1 MTRTSRPQQTRP
13 TPAVPTRITRMT
25 YWKRRAGVVLS
36 VLGIALLLVLGSGY
50 GGAEADLVRPEV
62 AGHATVEPGQTLW
75 DVAVDH
81 APDDV
86 DPRTY
91 LARIQ
96 EINGLD
102 GSAVP
107 AWTVVLLPAD

>member
-1 MTRTSRPQQTRP
+1 MTATSRPQQSRP
-13 TPAVPTRITRMT
+13 TPAAPTRMT
-25 YWKRRAGVVLS
+25 YWKRRAGVVLT

-50 GGAEADLVRPEV
+50 GGAEADLVRPDV
-62 AGHATVEPGQTLW
+62 SGHATVEPGQTLW

-86 DPRTY
+86 DPRSY

-96 EINGLD
+96 TVNGLD
-102 GSAVP
+102 HSAVP